1 MAKQKI
7 KRPTTRELDLK
18 LEKKVKTIVSQ
29 IFKLEKLIREI
40 ALPTIQNALLKA
52 DSNNTTIQNALLRVD
67 SNSILIE
74 KYIEYKKETEEFV
87 NFLDKESKNEEVK
100 NKSPENGKK
109 KQTEGSGI
117 TKTSGEDGKGVGIR
131 SLQ

>member
-1 MAKQKI
+1 MAKQKT

-40 ALPTIQNALLKA
+40 ALP
-52 DSNNTTIQNALLRVD
+52 TIQNALLRVD